1 MDELYIV
8 ARRVLLDALEALAS
22 HRNSIILVG
31 AHAIY
36 LRVGEA
42 DVAVAPYTTDG
53 DLALDPESL
62 DERPPIETI
71 LINAGFR
78 AKSSDSVGV
87 WIANRPTAHNPHT
100 EISID
105 LLVPAALSPGKG
117 RRAARLPGHDG
128 KIARIVSGLEG
139 IVVDTDVMSIAALE
153 QVDLRKFDI
162 RVAGPAALLIAKVHK
177 IQDRAG
183 SHRSVDKDALDVL
196 RLLRGVDT
204 EDFAD
209 RFSRILADD
218 RAAAVARA
226 ALQLLRTHFGSRAAP
241 GIEMISRAVG
251 VLADA
256 DELATSCEVLT
267 NDLLAVLA

>member
-42 DVAVAPYTTDG
+42 D
-53 DLALDPESL
+53 
-62 DERPPIETI
+62 
-71 LINAGFR
+71 
-78 AKSSDSVGV
+78 
-87 WIANRPTAHNPHT
+87 ANRPTAHNTHT

-117 RRAARLPGHDG
+117 GRAARLSGHDD
-128 KIARIVSGLEG
+128 KVARIVSGLEG

-196 RLLRGVDT
+196 RLLRGVAT
-204 EDFAD
+204 EDIAD

-218 RAAAVARA
+218 RAAAVARGRPA
-226 ALQLLRTHFGSRAAP
+226 
-241 GIEMISRAVG
+241 
-251 VLADA
+251 LADTFRQPGGA
-256 DELATSCEVLT
+256 RHRD
-267 NDLLAVLA
+267 DLPRGRSTRRC

>member
-1 MDELYIV
+1 MDELYLV

-22 HRNSIILVG
+22 HRSAIILVG

-53 DLALDPESL
+53 DLALDPDTL

-71 LINAGFR
+71 LCNAGFR
-78 AKSSDSVGV
+78 AKSTDSVGV
-87 WIANRPTAHNPHT
+87 WIANRATAQNLDT
-100 EISID
+100 EIAID
-105 LLVPAALSPGKG
+105 LLVPAAMSPGKG

-139 IVVDTDVMSIAALE
+139 IIVDTDELPIAAL
-153 QVDLRKFDI
+153 DPFDKRTFDV

-196 RLLRGVDT
+196 RLLRGVETD
-204 EDFAD
+204 DIAD
-209 RFSRILADD
+209 RFARILADP
-218 RAAAVARA
+218 RAAPVARTA
-226 ALQLLRTHFGSRAAP
+226 IDLLRANFGSRAAP
-241 GIEMISRAVG
+241 GVEMISRAVG
-251 VLADA
+251 MLADA
-256 DELATSCEVLT
+256 DELATSCELLT
-267 NDLLAVLA
+267 HDLLAALA